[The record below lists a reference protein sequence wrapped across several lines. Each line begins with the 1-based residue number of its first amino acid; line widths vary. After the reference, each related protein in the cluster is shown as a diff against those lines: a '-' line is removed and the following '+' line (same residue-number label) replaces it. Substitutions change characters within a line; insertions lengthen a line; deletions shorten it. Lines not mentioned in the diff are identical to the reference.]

1 MTYLKGTV
9 VTVQD
14 GTVTL
19 RGEASSTAE
28 KDLITEYARDVD
40 GVRDVKNLMTVA
52 MKPGEK
58 TKARRTMGQ
67 YNLSRIFAPRHVAV
81 VGASEKAGSIG
92 NALMKNL
99 IDGGFAGTLLPVN
112 PKYKSIHGH
121 ESFGSVSALEAG
133 VDLAIIATPIQ
144 TVADI
149 VTECVEK
156 KVGAAV
162 VVSAGGKEV
171 GEQGREIEEKIQ
183 RIAHDGRLRIVG
195 PNCLGIIRPGA
206 SLNAS
211 FASEMPVAGNL
222 AFVSQSGAI
231 CTAILDL
238 AFKEC
243 IGFSHFVSIGSM
255 LDVDFGDMI
264 DYLGNDPSAK
274 SILLYIESLTNIRK
288 FMSAARSVSRVKPII
303 VLKSGRSPAGAKAAA
318 SHTGAMAGEDAVYD
332 AAFKRAGIVRVDTIE
347 ELFDCAE
354 LMAKQPRPRGPRLAI
369 LTNGGG
375 PGVMATD
382 TLARYGQEP
391 PPLDND
397 TLQALDAFLPP
408 FWSRGNPIDILGDA
422 SPERFGRALDVCF
435 NSKNLDGVLVIL
447 SPQALTAPLEVAE
460 TLAAAMKEHRYPVFA
475 CWMGGKSIGRA
486 VELLNEAGV
495 PTYETPERA
504 VRAFLYMVEYA
515 KNLETLLE
523 VPPKLAGHLAFDQEK
538 ARHLLSGAPAR
549 EFMPESDARELLTA
563 YGLPVIRTE
572 IARTEAEASTIGRDM
587 GYPLVMKIHSPDISH
602 KTDAGGV
609 RLDLRCDK
617 DICDAFSQIISAV
630 RKYQPGARM
639 DGVTIQPY
647 FSNPD
652 FEILLGAKRDP
663 NFGPVI
669 LFGMGGIYTE
679 VLKDRALGLPPMNRL
694 LARRLMQETK
704 AYSLFQGYRN
714 RPAADMERLE
724 EMIVRLS
731 QLLIDF
737 PEIAELDM
745 NPVLIK
751 DRNPVA
757 VDARILVSPIAVP
770 SSLHLVIGPY
780 PEEEASHMVSED
792 GRRIFIRPVKPEDAP
807 LFTALFKVLSPTT
820 IYYRFF
826 GPVKELQPEML
837 ARFTQIDYDREIALV
852 AINEDSETDRM
863 LGVARIIGDPD
874 GMTGEF
880 AVLVGDPWQGKDIG
894 SNLLDKCLSIAKK
907 QNFKTIHGIVLQEN
921 RNMLALGRKLGFEI
935 KRVPGGGDNEL
946 VIRF

>member
-1 MTYLKGTV
+1 
-9 VTVQD
+9 
-14 GTVTL
+14 
-19 RGEASSTAE
+19 
-28 KDLITEYARDVD
+28 
-40 GVRDVKNLMTVA
+40 
-52 MKPGEK
+52 
-58 TKARRTMGQ
+58 MGQ
-67 YNLSRIFAPRHVAV
+67 YNLNRIFKPRHVAV
-81 VGASEKAGSIG
+81 VGASEKAGTIG
-92 NALMKNL
+92 HALMRNL
-99 IDGGFAGTLLPVN
+99 IDGGFSGMLLPVN
-112 PKYKSIHGH
+112 PKYKAMHGQACF
-121 ESFGSVSALEAG
+121 ESVSALETG
-133 VDLAIIATPIQ
+133 VDLAVIATPIHS
-144 TVADI
+144 VADI
-149 VTECVEK
+149 VSECVEK
-156 KVGAAV
+156 KVGGAIII
-162 VVSAGGKEV
+162 SAGGKEV
-171 GEQGREIEEKIQ
+171 GEEGREIEEKIHG
-183 RIAHDGRLRIVG
+183 IAHGGGLRIVG
-195 PNCLGIIRPGA
+195 PNCMGIIRPGVN
-206 SLNAS
+206 LNAS

-231 CTAILDL
+231 CTAILDMAL
-238 AFKEC
+238 KER

-264 DYLGNDPSAK
+264 DYLGNDSSAK
-274 SILLYIESLTNIRK
+274 SILLYIESLTNFRK

-391 PPLDND
+391 APLDPE
-397 TLQALDAFLPP
+397 TMQALDSFLPT

-422 SPERFGRALDVCF
+422 SAERFRRALEVCF

-447 SPQALTAPLEVAE
+447 APQALTDPLSVAE
-460 TLAAAMKEHRYPVFA
+460 TLAAAMQKRQYPVFA
-475 CWMGGKSIGRA
+475 CWMGGKRIATA
-486 VELLNEAGV
+486 VDVLNAAGI
-495 PTYETPERA
+495 PTYDTPERA
-504 VRAFLYMVEYA
+504 VRAFLYMVEYTR
-515 KNLETLLE
+515 NLEMLLE
-523 VPPKLAGHLAFDQEK
+523 VPPKMTGHMVFDQEK
-538 ARHLLSGAPAR
+538 ARHLIAAAPDQG
-549 EFMPESDARELLTA
+549 FVPETDSKEILAA

-572 IARTEAEASTIGRDM
+572 IAETEAQASRIGREM
-587 GYPLVMKIHSPDISH
+587 GYPLVMKLHSPDITH

-609 RLDLRCDK
+609 RLDLRG
-617 DICDAFSQIISAV
+617 DADVCEAYNQIISS
-630 RKYQPGARM
+630 ARQYKP
-639 DGVTIQPY
+639 DARIEGVTIQPY
-647 FSNPD
+647 FSSPD
-652 FEILLGAKRDP
+652 YEILLGAKRDP

-704 AYSLFQGYRN
+704 AYALLQGYRN
-714 RPAADMERLE
+714 RPAADMQRLE
-724 EMIVRLS
+724 EMIIRLS

-751 DRNPVA
+751 DGNPVA
-757 VDARILVSPIAVP
+757 VDARILVSPLAVP

-780 PEEEASHMVSED
+780 PEEDESHMVSVD

-807 LFTALFKVLSPTT
+807 LFTALFKTLSPTT

-826 GPVKELQPEML
+826 GALKELNPEML

-852 AINEDSETDRM
+852 AIDEDSESDCM

-874 GMTGEF
+874 GKTGEF
-880 AVLVGDPWQGKDIG
+880 AVLVGDAWQGKGIG
-894 SNLLDKCLSIAKK
+894 SNLLGKCLSIAEK
-907 QNFKTIHGIVLQEN
+907 QGFESVHGIVLHEN
-921 RNMLALGRKLGFEI
+921 RNMLALGKKLGFEI
-935 KRVPGGGDNEL
+935 KREPDSGDNEL
-946 VIRF
+946 VIHFRGNRT